1 MAYKDGD
8 KQCDSNGVVNLA
20 EMAPAKRYST

>member
-8 KQCDSNGVVNLA
+8 KQGDRNGVVNLA
-20 EMAPAKRYST
+20 EMALAKRYSP